1 MENNFKPE
9 ELSKFTII
17 PLLTSKIHMLECD
30 TGKPNF
36 ELEIEHVYGYR
47 ANDCTNNLHYTD
59 KGDAV
64 FMSAAMGIVMDT
76 ATKK

>member
-1 MENNFKPE
+1 MPAYCNAVMENSIKPE
-9 ELSKFTII
+9 EVKCD
-17 PLLTSKIHMLECD
+17 TSK
-30 TGKPNF
+30 PNM

-59 KGDAV
+59 KGEAV
-64 FMSAAMGIVMDT
+64 FMTAALGIVMDP